1 MIGANAG
8 LGHTTN
14 SASVYIGADAASQM
28 NASNAVCIGYRAMR
42 SVAGAWNQH
51 TVVGAQSCASTTQ
64 NNGHTAFGYRSL
76 FSQSSGER
84 NTPVGYQSLYT
95 GTSFTDNSA
104 IGYVAGLSI
113 TGNSNTALGSY
124 AANSGTINLTSGSNN
139 TLIGFAS
146 APSASTVNNEIT
158 LGNSNISALRCAVT
172 SITSLSDERD
182 KSNIKDLSYGLDFI
196 DSLQPREFV
205 WDNRAETKLQQVK
218 DENGDNVFDEN
229 NDHVFEEVEFYS
241 DNKGKKD
248 FGFIAQ
254 EVQSL
259 DDDTL
264 RLVYDKNPEKLEIS
278 YGKLLPILVK
288 AIQELKAEIETLK
301 T

>member
-1 MIGANAG
+1 MGKENTA
-8 LGHTTN
+8 
-14 SASVYIGADAASQM
+14 
-28 NASNAVCIGYRAMR
+28 IGYY
-42 SVAGAWNQH
+42 SLGS
-51 TVVGAQSCASTTQ
+51 GTT
-64 NNGHTAFGYRSL
+64 
-76 FSQSSGER
+76 
-84 NTPVGYQSLYT
+84 
-95 GTSFTDNSA
+95 FTDNTGL
-104 IGYVAGLSI
+104 GYEAGRDV
-113 TGNSNTALGSY
+113 TGNGNTILGSY
-124 AANSGTINLTSGSNN
+124 AANSGTNDLTSGSNN
-139 TLIGFAS
+139 ILIGHNAAAS
-146 APSASTVNNEIT
+146 AATVDNEIT
-158 LGNSNISALRCAVT
+158 LGNSSISTLRCAVT

-196 DSLQPREFV
+196 DSLQPREFI

-218 DENGDNVFDEN
+218 DENGDDVLDEN
-229 NDHVFEEVEFYS
+229 NDNVFEEVEFYS

-301 T
+301 S